1 MEKSPFSRN
10 YKLFVR
16 LLVEVRKE
24 AGITQEQLAKRLGET
39 QSFVSK
45 CERGERRI
53 DIVELAAFCNA
64 LRISLPTFVGRF
76 STALDKELSRK

>member
-1 MEKSPFSRN
+1 MEKLLFSRN
-10 YKLFVR
+10 YKLFLR
-16 LLVEVRKE
+16 LVVDLRKE

-53 DIVELAAFCNA
+53 DIVELAAFCKA
-64 LRISLPTFVGRF
+64 LRISLPTFVAKF